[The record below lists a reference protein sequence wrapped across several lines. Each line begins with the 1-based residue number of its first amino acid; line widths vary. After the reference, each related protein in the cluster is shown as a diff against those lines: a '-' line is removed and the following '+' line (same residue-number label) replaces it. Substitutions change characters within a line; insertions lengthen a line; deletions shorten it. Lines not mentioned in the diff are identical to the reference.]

1 MRFRT
6 NGEPIGDAVRFPSRM
21 YGTVRAF
28 HAGNDTFV
36 LVSPYADPTRLT
48 LTARRRDGSID
59 PRFGSRGRA
68 RIHTPWRGPNAALDT
83 TVLINQ
89 ASPNAVVLVA
99 WSYGRNQ
106 LQIIRV
112 RL

>member
-1 MRFRT
+1 
-6 NGEPIGDAVRFPSRM
+6 M
-21 YGTVRAF
+21 YGDVLAF
-28 HAGNDTFV
+28 HAGHGTFV
-36 LVSPYADPTRLT
+36 VESTYADPTRLT
-48 LTARRRDGSID
+48 LTARRPDGSID
-59 PRFGSRGRA
+59 PRFGSHGRA

-99 WSYGRNQ
+99 TSHGRNQ